1 MKKITLLLVAFAAS
15 FSLAHAQVRPGGA
28 MSSTDYFRSSSDSR
42 NNGFGVKGGFNLT
55 NVHGD
60 DKGGIPARENLNTFH
75 AGVYAQFGLSSKVA
89 IQPELLYSRQGYRY
103 DQTQGGTTEQRV
115 NRLDYLKVP
124 VLLTYNFLDNVSV
137 HVGPQV
143 ALLTKVK
150 NAGVDQSIDD
160 YGYHSLDY
168 GVVGGIE
175 FRVGPARIGGR
186 YDLGLAKIRK
196 DGYATTGTAGQI
208 NVPSGDVRNQAFQV
222 YLGLGISN

>member
-1 MKKITLLLVAFAAS
+1 MKKITLLLAAFAAS
-15 FSLAHAQVRPGGA
+15 LSLAHAQVRPGGA

-75 AGVYAQFGLSSKVA
+75 AGVYAQFGLNSKVA

-103 DQTQGGTTEQRV
+103 NQTQAGSTEQRV
-115 NRLDYLKVP
+115 NRLDYLKLP

-150 NAGVDQSIDD
+150 NAGVDQSISD

-196 DGYATTGTAGQI
+196 DGYATTGAAGQI

>member
-1 MKKITLLLVAFAAS
+1 MKKITLLLAAFAAS

-75 AGVYAQFGLSSKVA
+75 AGLYAQFGLNSKVA

-103 DQTQGGTTEQRV
+103 KQNATGEQRV
-115 NRLDYLKVP
+115 NRLDYLKLP

-137 HVGPQV
+137 HVGPQI

-150 NAGVDQSIDD
+150 NAGVDQSLDN
-160 YGYHSLDY
+160 YGYNSLDY
-168 GVVGGIE
+168 GVVGGAE

-196 DGYATTGTAGQI
+196 DGYPTAGPVGQI
-208 NVPSGDVRNQAFQV
+208 NVPSGEVRNQAFQV
-222 YLGLGISN
+222 YVGLGISN